1 MADARI
7 GIKAA
12 DTPTDYVDNSQVV
25 NDLGQTV
32 MRQRV
37 EAPDLFA
44 VETQLL
50 ELLGRMSTAFAA
62 DVRLMVKVTDQAGTV
77 QNVNAV
83 QSGTWNITTL
93 TTLTNQTQVGGY
105 LANPTVFAQMSAAC
119 DQLYDRISVS

>member
-12 DTPTDYVDNSQVV
+12 DTPTDYVDNSEIV

-62 DVRLMVKVTDQAGTV
+62 DGRLMVKVTDQAGTV

-105 LANPTVFAQMSAAC
+105 LANPTVFAQMSTAC

>member
-62 DVRLMVKVTDQAGTV
+62 DGRLMVKVTDQAGTV

-93 TTLTNQTQVGGY
+93 TTLTNQAQVGGY
-105 LANPTVFAQMSAAC
+105 LANPTVFAQMQAAC